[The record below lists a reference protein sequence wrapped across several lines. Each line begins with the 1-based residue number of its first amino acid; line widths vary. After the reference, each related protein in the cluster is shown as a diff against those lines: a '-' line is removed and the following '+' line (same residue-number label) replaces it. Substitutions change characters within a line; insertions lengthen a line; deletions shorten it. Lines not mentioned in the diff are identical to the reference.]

1 MLTDIVTT
9 ELGIDM
15 ASRIKDDNRVNL
27 PNSEHPRRDFRH
39 INKGLSMEL
48 LVALL
53 LTWLDSAGQVT
64 GGCSVRNGLPNNC
77 SYSGKADIISVYL
90 ATEDM
95 PAYQIVTEV
104 SSKRQIQVDFYNKQ
118 LDQTY
123 RHALIEAEKPGDRPI
138 YGLVINGGQI
148 ASSGILQ
155 TCYRQFLMKNSLDQD
170 SRIRV
175 LPLYTGDFVK
185 IMMTLAEDDNYGFD
199 SRILSNVFEGLLAD
213 SRQVKLPEE
222 RDWMVDRW
230 LIIVNAAQ
238 APDLDLEEPLVDEK
252 PDDDSKPK

>member
-1 MLTDIVTT
+1 
-9 ELGIDM
+9 
-15 ASRIKDDNRVNL
+15 
-27 PNSEHPRRDFRH
+27 
-39 INKGLSMEL
+39 MEL

-199 SRILSNVFEGLLAD
+199 SRILSNVCSKGLLAD
-213 SRQVKLPEE
+213 SRQVKLPEV

-230 LIIVNAAQ
+230 LNIVNAAQ
-238 APDLDLEEPLVDEK
+238 APDLDLEEPL
-252 PDDDSKPK
+252 S